1 LPYCKN
7 CGAEISQSAAFC
19 PVCGAKVEVS
29 QGLVLASWG
38 ERFIAWIIDM
48 ILLSIVLAWFRLP
61 GFGWMPRVW
70 GGIIPHWVPFVE
82 FGFNNLVY
90 FLYWTFME
98 GTYGQSVGKMA
109 VRIRVADLD
118 GNPIGTTTAA
128 VQSVGKAFLLP
139 LDCLLGWFLYS
150 RRQQRLFNYLSETV
164 VLKKLR

>member
-1 LPYCKN
+1 
-7 CGAEISQSAAFC
+7 
-19 PVCGAKVEVS
+19 
-29 QGLVLASWG
+29 
-38 ERFIAWIIDM
+38 
-48 ILLSIVLAWFRLP
+48 
-61 GFGWMPRVW
+61 
-70 GGIIPHWVPFVE
+70 
-82 FGFNNLVY
+82 
-90 FLYWTFME
+90 
-98 GTYGQSVGKMA
+98 MA